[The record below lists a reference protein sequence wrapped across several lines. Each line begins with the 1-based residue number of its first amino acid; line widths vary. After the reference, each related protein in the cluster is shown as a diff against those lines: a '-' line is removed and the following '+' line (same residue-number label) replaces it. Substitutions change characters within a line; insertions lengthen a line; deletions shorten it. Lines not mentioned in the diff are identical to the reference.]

1 MGTRILKRL
10 GTRVLKSMTGFG
22 RSQRTIGNFIF
33 TVELRSVNHR
43 YHEINLRLPK
53 ELSSLE
59 ESFRNFLLQRMKRGR
74 MDMMINMEKN
84 GMIGGELNLDWEMAE
99 KIYWAAKALQER
111 YRLNESLSLHH
122 FLSHPAIFSE
132 TSPLPLK
139 EIEEELFKA
148 LTEAFASL
156 EKMRLAEGKAV
167 EEEFRERIEKI
178 GEMRRRISA
187 RAPLVVNQYRKRL
200 VSRIKE
206 FLQGEYAF
214 EEGRLLAEVAL
225 FADRSDIE
233 EELSRLRSH
242 EEQFLTA
249 LLSEE
254 PVGRKLDFI
263 LQEMNR
269 EVNTIGSKANDA
281 EIARIVVDLKSEIE
295 KIREQVQNIE

>member
-1 MGTRILKRL
+1 
-10 GTRVLKSMTGFG
+10 MTGFG

>member
-22 RSQRTIGNFIF
+22 RSQRTIGNFTF

-84 GMIGGELNLDWEMAE
+84 GVIGGELNLDWEMAE

>member
-1 MGTRILKRL
+1 
-10 GTRVLKSMTGFG
+10 
-22 RSQRTIGNFIF
+22 
-33 TVELRSVNHR
+33 
-43 YHEINLRLPK
+43 
-53 ELSSLE
+53 
-59 ESFRNFLLQRMKRGR
+59 
-74 MDMMINMEKN
+74 MITMEKN
-84 GMIGGELNLDWEMAE
+84 GLIGGELNLDWEMAE

-132 TSPLPLK
+132 TTPLPLK

-148 LTEAFASL
+148 LTEAFDSL

-178 GEMRRRISA
+178 GEMRRQISA